1 MHYRLDAFNGLIID
15 ATSLPPDR
23 EAFAPALADLLD
35 QARRE
40 GRNLVWLTLPLALG
54 ELVGVATAA
63 GFVFHNCL
71 EEELTLVWRGTPT
84 AFAPFVPTHSLGVGG
99 LVLND
104 RDELLVIRE
113 RGSQGYKLP
122 GGHVEL
128 GEDLAPAVI
137 REVWEE
143 TGIHSAFRAVV
154 GLVTTHPY
162 RFGKANL
169 YVVCRLDPL
178 SADIAIQDPA
188 EIEDA
193 RWLALPDYLTDP
205 GNSAFNRELVRSLAR
220 GEGLA
225 PSTLNSERYPK
236 AEVFLAQSSK
246 D

>member
-1 MHYRLDAFNGLIID
+1 MQYRQDAFNGLIID
-15 ATSLPPDR
+15 AASLPSSR
-23 EAFAPALADLLD
+23 EAFAPLLAELLD
-35 QARRE
+35 QAGRE
-40 GRNLVWLTLPLALG
+40 GRNLIWLTLPLALS

-71 EEELTLVWRGTPT
+71 EQELTLVWRGAPS

-99 LVLND
+99 LVLNE
-104 RDELLVIRE
+104 RGELLAIRE

-143 TGIHSAFRAVV
+143 TGIHSAFRAIV
-154 GLVTTHPY
+154 GMVTTHPY
-162 RFGKANL
+162 RFGKSNL
-169 YVVCRLDPL
+169 YLVCRLDPL
-178 SADIAIQDPA
+178 SADIAIQDPE

-193 RWLALPDYLTDP
+193 RWLALPDYLADT
-205 GNSAFNRELVRSLAR
+205 GNSAFNRELVRSLAQS
-220 GEGLA
+220 EGLV
-225 PSTLNSERYPK
+225 PSALNSERYPK

>member
-1 MHYRLDAFNGLIID
+1 MQYRQDAFNGLIID
-15 ATSLPPDR
+15 AASLPSTR
-23 EAFAPALADLLD
+23 EAFAPALAELLD
-35 QARRE
+35 SARRD
-40 GRNLVWLTLPLALG
+40 GRNLIWLTLPLALG
-54 ELVGVATAA
+54 ELVGVATRA

-71 EEELTLVWRGTPT
+71 EQELTLVWRGTAT

-99 LVLND
+99 LVLNA
-104 RDELLVIRE
+104 RGELLTIRE

-128 GEDLAPAVI
+128 GEDLAPAVV

-143 TGIHSAFRAVV
+143 TGIHSAFRSVV

-162 RFGKANL
+162 RFGKSNL

-178 SADIAIQDPA
+178 SADIAIQDPD

-193 RWLALPDYLTDP
+193 RWLALADYLADP
-205 GNSAFNRELVRSLAR
+205 GNSAFNRELVRSLAQAK
-220 GEGLA
+220 GLQA
-225 PSTLNSERYPK
+225 SALNSERYPK

>member
-1 MHYRLDAFNGLIID
+1 MQYRQDAFNGLIID
-15 ATSLPPDR
+15 AASLPSSR
-23 EAFAPALADLLD
+23 EAFAPLLAELLD

-40 GRNLVWLTLPLALG
+40 GRNLIWLTLPLALG

-71 EEELTLVWRGTPT
+71 EQELTLVWRGAPS

-99 LVLND
+99 LVLNE
-104 RDELLVIRE
+104 RGELLAIRE

-143 TGIHSAFRAVV
+143 TGIHSAFRAIV
-154 GLVTTHPY
+154 GMVTTHPY
-162 RFGKANL
+162 RFGKSNL
-169 YVVCRLDPL
+169 YLVCRLDPL
-178 SADIAIQDPA
+178 SADIAIQDPE

-193 RWLALPDYLTDP
+193 LWLALPDYLADA
-205 GNSAFNRELVRSLAR
+205 GNSAFNRELVHSLAR
-220 GEGLA
+220 SEGLV
-225 PSTLNSERYPK
+225 PSALNSERYPK

>member
-1 MHYRLDAFNGLIID
+1 VQYRQDAFNGLIID
-15 ATSLPPDR
+15 AASLPTDR
-23 EAFAPALADLLD
+23 EAFAPALAELLTS
-35 QARRE
+35 ARRE
-40 GRNLVWLTLPLALG
+40 GRNLIWLTLPLALG
-54 ELVGVATAA
+54 DLVGIATAA

-71 EEELTLVWRGTPT
+71 EQELTLVWRGTPT

-104 RDELLVIRE
+104 
-113 RGSQGYKLP
+113 KLP

-128 GEDLAPAVI
+128 GEDLAPAVV

-143 TGIHSAFRAVV
+143 TGIRSAFRSVV

-162 RFGKANL
+162 RFGKSNL

-178 SADIAIQDPA
+178 SAEIAIQDPE

-193 RWLALPDYLTDP
+193 RWLALPEYLADP
-205 GNSAFNRELVRSLAR
+205 GNSAFNRELVRSLAQA
-220 GEGLA
+220 EGLQTSA
-225 PSTLNSERYPK
+225 LNSERYPK
-236 AEVFLAQSSK
+236 AEVFLAQPSK